1 MFRDSKYT
9 KWYFQIVTKPDTN
22 ATYIED
28 HHIVPRSL
36 GGSNAKSNRVKLSA
50 RQHFVAHL
58 LLTKMVS
65 GQARHKMIWALH
77 RMTFSNG
84 LTHQRN
90 FKSSEYE
97 MARRIF
103 KLHASSSQKG
113 RVFTEETLAKMRE
126 SSRKRWDRVAA
137 GLEQHKTT
145 KGYKYKQKKKRKQT
159 GSLSIETRAKMAAV
173 KWMCHPTHPACRVAP
188 EFTDSYLASGWK
200 FGRVWKVQ

>member
-1 MFRDSKYT
+1 M
-9 KWYFQIVTKPDTN
+9 
-22 ATYIED
+22 
-28 HHIVPRSL
+28 PRSL

-84 LTHQRN
+84 PTHQRN

-97 MARRIF
+97 MARQIF

-159 GSLSIETRAKMAAV
+159 GPLSLETRAKMAAV